1 MLVVAALGGNAL
13 LQRGEPLTAQI
24 QRANIRRAAT
34 ALAQIVRAGHRLVI
48 THGNGPQVGLLA
60 LQGAAYQPDEAFP
73 LDVLGA
79 ETGGMIGY
87 MIEQELENALDHA
100 QPVATLLT
108 QVVVD
113 GNDPAFRTPT
123 KFIGPVYTRDE
134 AEARARLAGWTIAP
148 DGDKWRRVVPSPKPQ
163 EIPDIRVLRLLL
175 DQGVIV
181 ICTGGGGIPV
191 LRRADG
197 SLTGIEAVIDKDAAS
212 ALLARQL
219 QADALLLLT
228 DVGAVY
234 RNFGTIRWSEINLP
248 DPRGPLHAV
257 AGHRDH
263 ITRDQARPGI
273 GEVEFQRVTAG
284 VSRCVEDDLSQLRG
298 FFAGHCQRQAD
309 LLDVGHTGDQ
319 AAGVLRAGLV
329 VVVDVAVA
337 DLDF

>member
-13 LQRGEPLTAQI
+13 LKRGEPLTAEN
-24 QRANIRRAAT
+24 QRANVRDAAQ
-34 ALAQIVRAGHRLVI
+34 ALARIVKAGHRLVV

-60 LQGAAYQPDEAFP
+60 LQGAAYKPDEAYP

-113 GNDPAFRTPT
+113 ARDPAFGKPT
-123 KFIGPVYTRDE
+123 KFIGPVYEREE
-134 AEARARLAGWTIAP
+134 AEARAKAAGWAIAA
-148 DGDKWRRVVPSPKPQ
+148 DGDKWRRVVPSPAPQ

-191 LRRADG
+191 LRLPDG
-197 SLTGIEAVIDKDAAS
+197 SMTGIEAVIDKDAAS

-219 QADALLLLT
+219 GADALLLLT
-228 DVGAVY
+228 DVDAVY
-234 RNFGTIRWSEINLP
+234 RGFGTPDEAAIAELTPEEARALDLPAGSMGPKIRAAAEFASHGGL
-248 DPRGPLHAV
+248 
-257 AGHRDH
+257 AGIGRL
-263 ITRDQARPGI
+263 DQA
-273 GEVEFQRVTAG
+273 TAIL
-284 VSRCVEDDLSQLRG
+284 EK
-298 FFAGHCQRQAD
+298 
-309 LLDVGHTGDQ
+309 
-319 AAGVLRAGLV
+319 RAGTRIV
-329 VVVDVAVA
+329 TDGR
-337 DLDF
+337 